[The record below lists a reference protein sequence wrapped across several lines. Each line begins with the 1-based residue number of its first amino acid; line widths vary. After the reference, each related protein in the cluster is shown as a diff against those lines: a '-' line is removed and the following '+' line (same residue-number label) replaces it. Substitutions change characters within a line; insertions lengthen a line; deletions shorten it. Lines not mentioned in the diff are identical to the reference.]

1 MNKLFLIALLGFA
14 LIALTG
20 TILFIIKV
28 WLITLW
34 NIWIFLILLP
44 GAENDDNSLQI
55 KEAEDLEIRGVREPN
70 PAKNDVTKKLKK
82 AERKAAKKA
91 LKKEKKNKAR
101 KSKKAFKKEKKNKAR
116 KSKKASKKGKR
127 KAKGNRSSKSGSA
140 RQTCT
145 VSDSCISNAV
155 SYLKIVQ
162 NQVANFK
169 NQKARIE
176 RQNTTGSRKNDK
188 KDVFAAPLNR
198 LVDFAGGNK
207 TAPKCGSLESGAG
220 VDNIN
225 NLTKTLSKCSDSIK
239 AACDISA
246 LPQPNKTFVDG
257 KHNFFCQYNC
267 CKRIFN
273 YSDLFLRL
281 HNKDWCFRNWS
292 WGVQK

>member
-1 MNKLFLIALLGFA
+1 M
-14 LIALTG
+14 
-20 TILFIIKV
+20 
-28 WLITLW
+28 
-34 NIWIFLILLP
+34 
-44 GAENDDNSLQI
+44 QI

-91 LKKEKKNKAR
+91 L
-101 KSKKAFKKEKKNKAR
+101 KKEKKNKAR

-176 RQNTTGSRKNDK
+176 RQNTTGTRKNDK
-188 KDVFAAPLNR
+188 KDVFAAANNR
-198 LVDFAGGNK
+198 LV
-207 TAPKCGSLESGAG
+207 
-220 VDNIN
+220 
-225 NLTKTLSKCSDSIK
+225 
-239 AACDISA
+239 
-246 LPQPNKTFVDG
+246 
-257 KHNFFCQYNC
+257 
-267 CKRIFN
+267 
-273 YSDLFLRL
+273 
-281 HNKDWCFRNWS
+281 
-292 WGVQK
+292 